1 VRDRYDGAKRN
12 PWNEIECGS
21 NYARSMASW
30 GAMIVLAGFT
40 YDATRGYIG
49 FDPMVRDGDTFASFW
64 SGGNAY
70 GTVELSK
77 GQLKVSVMGGGLDL
91 SSLGLPKGT
100 GAVKGAAINRRALPF
115 RASDG
120 VVWFESARL
129 NAGDVLEIAAP
140 SLAVAALADIST
152 L

>member
-40 YDATRGYIG
+40 YDATRGHIG
-49 FDPMVRDGDTFASFW
+49 FDPVVRNGDGFVSFW
-64 SGGNAY
+64 SGGTAY
-70 GTVELSK
+70 GTVELR
-77 GQLKVSVMGGGLDL
+77 GGALKVSVTGGGLDL
-91 SSLGLPKGT
+91 ASLGLPKGT
-100 GAVKGAAINRRALPF
+100 NTVKAATLNRKALPF
-115 RASDG
+115 RAADG
-120 VVWFESARL
+120 VVRFDAARL
-129 NAGDVLEIAAP
+129 NAGDVLEISAP
-140 SLAVAALADIST
+140 TLGVADLADINT